1 MADIHAFGLNWEIP
15 APLKEKLDTVV
26 ADWVADHPPIGG
38 PTDWADITGKPAVFP
53 SSPTAWAD
61 IPGKPSTFPAAA
73 PTWASVAG
81 KPTTFAPAAHTHA
94 ITDVA
99 GLRAEL
105 DSKSGDAF
113 TPEKYGAKGDG
124 TTDDA
129 QAIRDATAA
138 AAGKPVVFTSGKT
151 YRINSALDFVGVD
164 VNWWSNGVD
173 PAVIYHAGQS
183 FVPLSITG
191 TRDVAAATLSQP
203 MTINTYRWEVS
214 STTGV
219 TPGILVGVVSSKL
232 WYHDN
237 RGATYKSELHRVTK
251 VGTGWVETE
260 DPANDGY
267 DTTVETVTLKFH
279 KPSRAR
285 IENLTLR
292 KVLPPPSDTAKGQD
306 GIRLTGLDSP
316 KLLDVNVENSAT
328 SAISLTECWRPL
340 VDGGYSYSSNDY
352 GTGYGTNTAGT
363 AHAVVRNRKFWEC
376 RRGVDFS
383 GAPIISR
390 HNLVENCVHMG
401 GGANSRGT
409 TYGWDE
415 TTGYPTTGGF
425 LYGFGTHG
433 GADHTTYRNNT
444 TIANSYAYS
453 CRGRDEKIIGNTMI
467 GRTYRGSIVLST
479 GAGALIEGNTVI
491 GGWRGGGKETQFWQ
505 IGATEGSRTS
515 DFLVYVTKDYEGAA
529 DSDVIIRDNN
539 VEVQYNL
546 VRFEAGGTVKHLT
559 VQGNRIRFY
568 PHLPSGPCAV
578 VESLDTAPI
587 SVTDWTVAANDYRRM
602 SGTGL
607 TEIVRGVN
615 VDGAVIR
622 DMMAPTPAPTAYQPV
637 DLTDTT
643 HLDTVKTP
651 GDYLTPYALWS
662 KPENGYPAEAYGNG
676 RVEVR
681 SLGGNTLEQR
691 WTPYGRLGVWKR
703 CFNGSTW
710 NIPWHK
716 IETVA

>member
-38 PTDWADITGKPAVFP
+38 GGGPTDWADIT
-53 SSPTAWAD
+53 
-61 IPGKPSTFPAAA
+61 GKPSTFPAAA
-73 PTWASVAG
+73 PTWASVSG

-94 ITDVA
+94 ITDVT

-191 TRDVAAATLSQP
+191 TRDVATATLSQP

-219 TPGILVGVVSSKL
+219 TPGMLVGVVSSKL
-232 WYHDN
+232 WYHDHRN
-237 RGATYKSELHRVTK
+237 ETYKSELHKVAK
-251 VGTGWVETE
+251 VGAGWIETE

-285 IENLTLR
+285 IENMTIR
-292 KVLPPPSDTAKGQD
+292 KVSPPASDTATGQA
-306 GIRLTGLDSP
+306 GIKLSTLDTP
-316 KLLDVNVENSAT
+316 HMLNVNVENAVT
-328 SAISLTECWRPL
+328 GAMGITESWRPL
-340 VDGGYSYSSNDY
+340 VEGGYTYSSNDY
-352 GTGYGTNTAGT
+352 GTGYGVNTNGT
-363 AHAVVRNRKFWEC
+363 AHCVVRGRKFWQC

-390 HNLVENCVHMG
+390 YNLVEDCVNMG
-401 GGANSRGT
+401 GGSNARGT

-415 TTGYPTTGGF
+415 TTGYHTTGGF

-444 TIANSYAYS
+444 IGPMSYAFA
-453 CRGRDEKIIGNTMI
+453 CRGRDEKIIGNTML
-467 GRTYRGSIVLST
+467 GRTYRGCIVLSS
-479 GAGALIEGNTVI
+479 GAHALIEGNYVV
-491 GGWRGGGKETQFWQ
+491 GGWRGGGKESKFWQ
-505 IGATEGSRTS
+505 TGSTEGSRTA
-515 DFLVYVTKDYEGAA
+515 DYLVYITAGYDGAA
-529 DSDVIIRDNN
+529 TSDVIVRDNN
-539 VEVQYNL
+539 AEVQYNL
-546 VRFEAGGTVKHLT
+546 VYSETGATPMHLT
-559 VQGNRIRFY
+559 VKDNRVRFY
-568 PHLPSGPCAV
+568 PHVAGDPCSLVYDTSTTPVAV
-578 VESLDTAPI
+578 S
-587 SVTDWTVAANDYRRM
+587 DWTIDGNDYRRM
-602 SGTGL
+602 TGTGT
-607 TEIVRGVN
+607 TEAVRNVN
-615 VDGAVIR
+615 VTSAVVR
-622 DMMAPTPAPTAYQPV
+622 DIMLAPVAPAPFETTL
-637 DLTDTT
+637 LTSVQ
-643 HLDTVKTP
+643 HLDTVTTP
-651 GDYLTPYALWS
+651 GDYIQRFATYATTA
-662 KPENGYPAEAYGNG
+662 NGYPAGAQANG
-676 RVEVR
+676 RLEVR
-681 SLGGNTLEQR
+681 AAGTNIIEQR
-691 WTPYGRLGVWKR
+691 WNPYGTKGIWKR
-703 CFNGSTW
+703 YANGATW
-710 NIPWHK
+710 AVAWHL
-716 IETVA
+716 IDHVA